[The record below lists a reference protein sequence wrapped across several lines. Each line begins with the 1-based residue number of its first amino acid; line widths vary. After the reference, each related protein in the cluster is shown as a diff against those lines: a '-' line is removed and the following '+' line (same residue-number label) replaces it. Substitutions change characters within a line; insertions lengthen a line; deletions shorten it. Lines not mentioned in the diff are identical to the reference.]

1 MLSAIKAMF
10 QSSTSAEPER
20 APRGGRAVDPVH
32 LAACALLLDIA
43 HADGEFSDEE
53 RTHLDEVL
61 ARHFG
66 LSPEEG
72 HHLLELAEQERREA
86 IDHFKF
92 TSVLKKN
99 YDLGQKMV
107 LAEVIWGLV
116 LSDGE
121 VANHEHYLARKI
133 GNLLD
138 LEPAY
143 LSSAKKTAA
152 ERLASGDKDI

>member
-1 MLSAIKAMF
+1 MF
-10 QSSTSAEPER
+10 SRVENNPRTEDRAESTI
-20 APRGGRAVDPVH
+20 DPVH

-43 HADGEFSDEE
+43 HADGEFTETE
-53 RTHLDEVL
+53 RQHLEEVL

-66 LSPEEG
+66 LTG
-72 HHLLELAEQERREA
+72 DAGRELIEVADAERRSA

-107 LAEVIWGLV
+107 LAEVMWGLV
-116 LSDGE
+116 LSDGT
-121 VANHEHYLARKI
+121 VAKHEHYLARKI
-133 GNLLD
+133 ANMLE

-143 LSSAKKTAA
+143 LSSAKQAAA
-152 ERLASGDKDI
+152 ERAQQRPD